1 MENDRNVFND
11 KKSSDFNGN
20 TNQTSVQT
28 TFDLF
33 NENFNYDGYQVVRG
47 EFFSH
52 VFEPSITFN
61 DNKVYLNTACLKK
74 LPHVDYVQILINSD
88 DKKLAIRP
96 SNGDE
101 RDSFLWCSVRNE
113 RRKPKY
119 ITCRIF
125 FAKVFQLMDWN
136 PNYRYRLLGKLIKS
150 GDEYLFTFDLNSTI
164 VFQGINN
171 GAGRRTSK
179 TPVFPSEWENQF
191 GLPIEEH
198 RKLVQVNIFKGYT
211 VFGVSNSK
219 TINSK
224 ITTNDE
230 NGTEVTNNEL

>member
-1 MENDRNVFND
+1 MENDKNVSKN
-11 KKSSDFNGN
+11 KIP
-20 TNQTSVQT
+20 VQT
-28 TFDLF
+28 ALDLY
-33 NENFNYDGYQVVRG
+33 NENFDYDGYQVVRG

-61 DNKVYLNTACLKK
+61 NNRVYLNSACLKK
-74 LPHVDYVQILINSD
+74 LPHIEYVQILINSE
-88 DKKLAIRP
+88 DKKLAVRP

-113 RRKPKY
+113 KRKPKY

-136 PNYRYRLLGKLIKS
+136 PNYRYKLLGKLIKS
-150 GDEYLFTFDLNSTI
+150 GDEYLFTFDMNSTI
-164 VFQGINN
+164 VYQRITN
-171 GAGRRTSK
+171 GTGRRTSR
-179 TPVFPSEWENQF
+179 TPVFLSEWKNQF

-211 VFGVSNSK
+211 VFGIANRK
-219 TINSK
+219 PINNQIS
-224 ITTNDE
+224 ISED
-230 NGTEVTNNEL
+230 NGVEVVNNEL